1 MDIEGLGNKLIE
13 LLVDKELITSVAD
26 IYRLSAAQLASLERM
41 GEKSAAN
48 IVAAIQKSK
57 QTSLPRFLFALGI
70 REVGEATALQLATH
84 FGILESIIA
93 ADLDSLVQ
101 VSDVGPIMAEHIRVF
116 FSNSDNV
123 ELIKELQDSGVTW
136 PVIEPSHDDSA
147 KPLLGEIYVLTGTLE
162 QMSRSEAKGKLI
174 ALGAKVAGS
183 VSKNTSCVVAGP
195 GAGSKLAKAEEL
207 GIKILDE
214 VEFIVHL
221 DALTA

>member
-13 LLVDKELITSVAD
+13 LLVDNEVITRVAD
-26 IYRLSAAQLASLERM
+26 IYTLSLGQLASLERM

-48 IVAAIQKSK
+48 IFAAIHKSK
-57 QTSLPRFLFALGI
+57 QTSLSRFLYALGI

-84 FGILESIIA
+84 FGTLESIIA

-101 VSDVGPIMAEHIRVF
+101 VSDVGPIMAEHIQIF
-116 FSNSDNV
+116 FSNINNV

-136 PVIEPSHDDSA
+136 PTIEPSHNDSA
-147 KPLLGEIYVLTGTLE
+147 KPLLGETYVLTGTLE
-162 QMSRSEAKGKLI
+162 HMPRNEAKAKLI
-174 ALGAKVAGS
+174 ELGAKVAGS

-214 VEFIVHL
+214 GEFIVHL
-221 DALTA
+221 DDLTV